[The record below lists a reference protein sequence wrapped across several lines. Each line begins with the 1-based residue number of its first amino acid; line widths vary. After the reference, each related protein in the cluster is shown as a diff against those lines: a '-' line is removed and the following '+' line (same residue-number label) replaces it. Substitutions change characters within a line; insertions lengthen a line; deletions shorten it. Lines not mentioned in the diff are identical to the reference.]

1 MVEDFKTANNISA
14 TGKEKEIREWRPPPE
29 GIFLIN
35 VDGAI
40 PAEDGHLE
48 LVLSFGIGRVRLLQ
62 L

>member
-35 VDGAI
+35 VDG
-40 PAEDGHLE
+40 ECH
-48 LVLSFGIGRVRLLQ
+48 FGRRFSANYPGSKRHSVKE
-62 L
+62 